1 MDIKLLLL
9 IVVLITV
16 AAGVF
21 YYFKTRFLKEFEPRQ
36 RSGQQEIEFD
46 AELRHEYSL
55 ALQSGDKEEALAV
68 GRKYYQNLRGGELTA
83 NDEKTIS
90 QDLSL
95 MKKTYGW
102 ING

>member
-21 YYFKTRFLKEFEPRQ
+21 YYFKRTFLKKSEPRQ
-36 RSGQQEIEFD
+36 RSGQEEIVFY

-83 NDEKTIS
+83 NDEKTIYD
-90 QDLSL
+90 DLSTI
-95 MKKTYGW
+95 KKV
-102 ING
+102 

>member
-21 YYFKTRFLKEFEPRQ
+21 YYFKRTFLNKPEPRQ
-36 RSGQQEIEFD
+36 RSGQEEIVFD

-68 GRKYYQNLRGGELTA
+68 GRKYYQNLRNGEPTES
-83 NDEKTIS
+83 DEQAIS
-90 QDLSL
+90 RDLSL
-95 MKKTYGW
+95 IKKV
-102 ING
+102 

>member
-21 YYFKTRFLKEFEPRQ
+21 YYFKRTFLNKPEPRQ
-36 RSGQQEIEFD
+36 RSGQEEIVFY

-68 GRKYYQNLRGGELTA
+68 GRKYYQNLRNGEITES
-83 NDEKTIS
+83 DEQAIS
-90 QDLSL
+90 RDLSL
-95 MKKTYGW
+95 IKKV
-102 ING
+102 

>member
-21 YYFKTRFLKEFEPRQ
+21 YYFKRTFLNKPEPRQ
-36 RSGQQEIEFD
+36 RSGQEEIVFY

-68 GRKYYQNLRGGELTA
+68 GRKYYQNLRNGEPTES
-83 NDEKTIS
+83 DEQAIS
-90 QDLSL
+90 RDLSL
-95 MKKTYGW
+95 IKKV
-102 ING
+102 

>member
-21 YYFKTRFLKEFEPRQ
+21 YYFNNTYLKKSEPRQ
-36 RSGQQEIEFD
+36 RSGQQEIDFD
-46 AELRHEYSL
+46 AELRHEYSV
-55 ALQSGDKEEALAV
+55 ALQSGDKKEALAL
-68 GRKYYQNLRGGELTA
+68 GRKYYQNLRGGEPTE

-95 MKKTYGW
+95 MKKIYG
-102 ING
+102 